1 MRTTHKRAN
10 AKLQKIEFDD
20 YQDILNYLADYQN
33 PNSNAR
39 NYDRPEFCKFSY
51 NQAIE
56 MLESGWPEGVKEVSD
71 ITETITDKITQ
82 DAATTVSYDVTGD
95 FLDVGTYLTGQ
106 PECWGLME
114 TIEGPKNEI
123 DIIVNVTYSYSVKQE
138 TIYNR
143 GAAITALIDQLQ
155 KTHFVNVKF
164 VQRVD
169 DSGSFNGKN
178 LEIIFNVNMQNDY
191 SRDLIAFY
199 AANSSFL
206 RRLIFAIE
214 EKYIG
219 KDSLG
224 TYGHIAKYD
233 NANDKNTVYFKEV
246 VPNDS
251 QWNTPETAAAEV
263 KKLIEEYSTQIA
275 C

>member
-1 MRTTHKRAN
+1 MRTTHKKAN
-10 AKLQKIEFDD
+10 AKLHKIEFDD
-20 YQDILNYLADYQN
+20 YQDILNYLADYDN
-33 PNSNAR
+33 PNSNAQT
-39 NYDRPEFCKFSY
+39 YDQPEFCKFSFD
-51 NQAIE
+51 QALE
-56 MLESGWPEGVKEVSD
+56 MLKSGWPEGVKEVAD
-71 ITETITDKITQ
+71 ITETITDKITR

-169 DSGSFNGKN
+169 DSGSFNGKDFE
-178 LEIIFNVNMQNDY
+178 LTFNVNTKNDY

-214 EKYIG
+214 EKYCKRDRCG
-219 KDSLG
+219 S
-224 TYGHIAKYD
+224 YGCIVKPDGIDA
-233 NANDKNTVYFKEV
+233 KNTVYFKEV
-246 VPNDS
+246 TNDS